1 MTAHVLYGDS
11 FLVTRRLAQ
20 LRAESGADD
29 LLDANRHH
37 FQAAQAKPEELLSA
51 CGALPFL
58 DSHRLVV
65 VEGLLATLERRSGR
79 GRGQRN
85 SNAATN
91 PGLGGWNALI
101 VGIPQLPDSTLLVF
115 IDGPLSDTNPL
126 LSLLRPLAEVQNL
139 KAPSN
144 EALARWIKD
153 AAQQKGSSISPAAIR
168 NLANL
173 VGNDLWTLDR
183 DLEKLSLYAFGR
195 SIEESDVQKLVSQV
209 REANIFNA
217 VDAVVDNKPGV
228 ALRLLQQ
235 LREDGQEASSIIGLV
250 ERQLRLMALARDLM
264 DQGIPQQSLGSRLG
278 LSSQFVIRK
287 TVDQARRHPMA
298 DIVWRYQ
305 RLLETDLAI
314 KRGRLGPDLA
324 LELLVAD
331 QVSMG
336 RD

>member
-11 FLVTRRLAQ
+11 FLVARRLKQ

-37 FQAAQAKPEELLSA
+37 FQGAQAKPEELLSA

-65 VEGLLATLERRSGR
+65 VEGLLAALERRS

-85 SNAATN
+85 SNASTN
-91 PGLGGWNALI
+91 PGLGGWKALN
-101 VGIPQLPDSTLLVF
+101 VGIPQLPESTLLVF

-126 LSLLRPLAEVQNL
+126 LILVRPLAEVQNL

-153 AAQQKGSSISPAAIR
+153 AAQQKGSSISPAAIH
-168 NLANL
+168 NLADL

-195 SIEESDVQKLVSQV
+195 SIEESDVQELVSQV

-235 LREDGQEASSIIGLV
+235 LRQDGQEASSIIGLV

-287 TVDQARRHPMA
+287 TVEQARRHPMA

-331 QVSMG
+331 QVSTG